1 MLRIIKVSGI
11 SLEPK
16 YREGDFVL
24 AAGIPF
30 LLQQLRPGDAVVLR
44 HPYFGTLIK
53 LVETLTADGRSLRI
67 VGLHPESVD
76 SREFGPV
83 PAEWLLGKVI
93 WHWKK
98 PLAR

>member
-1 MLRIIKVSGI
+1 MLRMIKVSGN
-11 SLEPK
+11 SLEPR

-24 AAGIPF
+24 AARIPF
-30 LLQQLRPGDAVVLR
+30 LLKRLEPGDAVVLR

-53 LVETLTADGRSLRI
+53 LVDTIATDGRSLRV

-83 PAEWLLGKVI
+83 PLEWLVGKVI
-93 WHWKK
+93 WHWKR
-98 PLAR
+98 PR